1 MKLLRL
7 LHRTEDA
14 LLVLA
19 LLAMLS
25 LALLQI
31 VLRNGF
37 DSGMLWAESFTR
49 ILVLWVAMLG
59 AMVATRENNHISID
73 AVSRYLPLQWRS
85 YVSVVTRLIAA
96 VVCAVVAWYSFEFVR
111 FEYEDQTLAFAS
123 VPNWMCQL
131 ILPAGFA
138 IMSARFL
145 LLVLKALRVAVQGGN

>member
-85 YVSVVTRLIAA
+85 YASVVTRLIAA
-96 VVCAVVAWYSFEFVR
+96 VVCAVVAWYSF
-111 FEYEDQTLAFAS
+111 
-123 VPNWMCQL
+123 
-131 ILPAGFA
+131 
-138 IMSARFL
+138 
-145 LLVLKALRVAVQGGN
+145 